1 VQELEEDEVA
11 PQLIPLQ
18 QEPISEV
25 IQQLPAPEDNL
36 VADEIFEGEVLAMDD
51 LIDQFEGEP
60 PLPPFVVEPVQIVD
74 FPNFDNL

>member
-1 VQELEEDEVA
+1 
-11 PQLIPLQ
+11 
-18 QEPISEV
+18 
-25 IQQLPAPEDNL
+25 LPAPEDNL